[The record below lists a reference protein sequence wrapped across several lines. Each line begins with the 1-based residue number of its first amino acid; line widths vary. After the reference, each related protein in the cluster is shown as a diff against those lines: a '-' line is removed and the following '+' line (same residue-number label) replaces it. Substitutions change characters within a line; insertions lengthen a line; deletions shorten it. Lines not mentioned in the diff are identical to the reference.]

1 MNPLL
6 QKFLQTAVGPAS
18 YLAPG
23 ICAHLAFQQWFK
35 THRHDT
41 PKRELTWTLA
51 AKQQH
56 VVSKHGK
63 LNALIWPTDGPNV
76 LLVHGWN
83 GRASQMG
90 AIADPLNDAGFE
102 VIAIDLPGHGASP
115 GNTSSLPVSAQALL
129 DAQHHFG
136 PFHATIGHSFGGA
149 ASLLAISQGLQT
161 QAAIT
166 IGSPSKLE
174 WLLDLY
180 AEFLNFNPAAT
191 QKLAK
196 LLEKKLGADIWQR
209 CDLEIQGPTLTTPGL
224 VIHDTEDKEVPFYH
238 AEMISKAWSAQL
250 LKTTGLG
257 HRRVLRDKKTIAAIV
272 NFILTQKHNSPS
284 PQANNDDTSA
294 RYLIR

>member
-6 QKFLQTAVGPAS
+6 QKFFQTAIGLAS

-35 THRHDT
+35 THRHNT
-41 PKRELTWTLA
+41 PKRELTWTLT
-51 AKQQH
+51 AKQQYING
-56 VVSKHGK
+56 KHGK
-63 LNALIWPTDGPNV
+63 LNVLIWPAEGPSV

-90 AIADPLNDAGFE
+90 AFASPLNDAGFE

-115 GNTSSLPVSAQALL
+115 GNTSSMPVSVQALL
-129 DAQHHFG
+129 DAQQHFG
-136 PFHATIGHSFGGA
+136 SFHAIVGHSFGGA

-174 WLLDLY
+174 WLLDIY

-191 QKLAK
+191 RKLAT
-196 LLEKKLGADIWQR
+196 LLEKKFGVDIWQR
-209 CDLEIQGPTLTTPGL
+209 CDLEIQAPTLTVPAL
-224 VIHDTEDKEVPFYH
+224 IIHDTDDKEVPFYH
-238 AEMISKAWSAQL
+238 AEIISKACSAQL

-257 HRRVLRDKKTIAAIV
+257 HRRVLKDKKTIAVIM
-272 NFILTQKHNSPS
+272 NFISS
-284 PQANNDDTSA
+284 
-294 RYLIR
+294 